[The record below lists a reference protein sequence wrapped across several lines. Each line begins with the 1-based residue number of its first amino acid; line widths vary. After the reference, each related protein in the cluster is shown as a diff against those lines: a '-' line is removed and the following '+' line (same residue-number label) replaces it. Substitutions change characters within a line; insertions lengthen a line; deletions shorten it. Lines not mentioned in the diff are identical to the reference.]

1 MLELTVDQSNL
12 VRVSKL
18 MRAEYNGKRLKL
30 DLIAEFKTIVGPGI
44 AAVQGKLRA
53 IPHETARE
61 TSPALGTYLADRVKL
76 SVRLGGASAGVKIR
90 IAQTPNL
97 RGFKL
102 AGRRLNRVSWR
113 HRIFGSDV
121 WVEQTS
127 PIPNYFDETLM
138 SYKAEYTDA
147 VLAACRRMAFRIAGE
162 RL

>member
-1 MLELTVDQSNL
+1 MIELAVDQTKL
-12 VRVSKL
+12 VKLSKL
-18 MRAEYNGKRLKL
+18 MRAEYNSKRLKL
-30 DLIAEFKTIVGPGI
+30 DLIAEFKEIVGPGI
-44 AAVQGKLRA
+44 SAVQSKLRA
-53 IPHETARE
+53 MPHETARE
-61 TSPALGTYLADRVKL
+61 TSPALGSYLAERVKL
-76 SVRLGGASAGVKIR
+76 SVRLAGASAGVKIR

-113 HRIFGSDV
+113 HRVFGSDY

-138 SYKAEYTDA
+138 SYKAEYNEA